1 MKSINLF
8 LILFIIPLILSDEK
22 ILESFTINPFI
33 EELKNEGL
41 LDIIVSIKQYFG
53 QDIAI
58 ISCEELNPN
67 NSGNCKRLVLDYI
80 PDYRTLPPD
89 FEELS
94 PESIKSEIKEII
106 KKILNKK
113 FTIEE
118 SSLITDNIVSK
129 INMSVLFEIIKKIMS
144 KNN

>member
-1 MKSINLF
+1 MKSIKLF
-8 LILFIIPLILSDEK
+8 IILFIVPLILSDEDNFS
-22 ILESFTINPFI
+22 IDPFI

-41 LDIIVSIKQYFG
+41 FNIIASIKQYFG

-58 ISCEELNPN
+58 ISCEELYPN

-80 PDYRTLPPD
+80 PDYRRALPPD

-94 PESIKSEIKEII
+94 PESIKSEIKETI
-106 KKILNKK
+106 KNILNEK

-118 SSLITDNIVSK
+118 SSQIVHNIVSK
-129 INMSVLFEIIKKIMS
+129 INMSVLEL
-144 KNN
+144 